1 MLSKHQGKKLSK
13 DDVFQ
18 MNYNTGGCNT
28 PTSPK
33 TIEIKKDQEEE
44 EDYDFSSAEDISKDK
59 AV

>member
-1 MLSKHQGKKLSK
+1 MT
-13 DDVFQ
+13 
-18 MNYNTGGCNT
+18 YNTGGCNT